1 MAGLIK
7 GPAIFLAQF
16 AGDDA
21 PFNSLP
27 AIAKWAA
34 DLGYKGIQ
42 IPTFDSRLFDLDKAA
57 ESETYCDDVK
67 GICADAGVEITELST
82 HLQGQ
87 LVAVH
92 PAYDLAF
99 DGFAPSQVHGNPKAR
114 QAWAV
119 DQMKKAAIAS
129 KRLGLTASVSFTGSL
144 AFPYLYPGRNGL
156 RG

>member
-42 IPTFDSRLFDLDKAA
+42 IPTFDRRLFDLDQAA
-57 ESETYCDDVK
+57 ESETYCDEVK
-67 GICADAGVEITELST
+67 GIC
-82 HLQGQ
+82 
-87 LVAVH
+87 
-92 PAYDLAF
+92 
-99 DGFAPSQVHGNPKAR
+99 
-114 QAWAV
+114 
-119 DQMKKAAIAS
+119 
-129 KRLGLTASVSFTGSL
+129 
-144 AFPYLYPGRNGL
+144 
-156 RG
+156 